1 MARKTAIT
9 EPRHHSAHPPSS
21 VAPNLAIN
29 KAPNVAA
36 SPNVN
41 PSLGPVGT
49 TPLDTVNS
57 RKFAAPG
64 DVHAYGQPDPA
75 LRPLGLR
82 NGDGLECDDPE
93 EEPNINGDCPEDVER
108 SHKVS

>member
-49 TPLDTVNS
+49 TGLDPVNG

-75 LRPLGLR
+75 LRPVAR
-82 NGDGLECDDPE
+82 MGDDGYECDDPE
-93 EEPNINGDCPEDVER
+93 EEPNINGDCSEDTER
-108 SHKVS
+108 GSKVS